1 MAVIRTQFSL
11 RLDPIVYAKLKKIAK
26 EDNRSVSNLI
36 DYIIKQCINE
46 YESKNGDIV
55 LSEKDIYGS
64 DI

>member
-55 LSEKDIYGS
+55 LSEIDIYGN

>member
-36 DYIIKQCINE
+36 DYIIKQYINE